1 MAISGDD
8 PPHRF
13 KDDDIVPA
21 AHEAKAD
28 RSVLAF
34 DGAILAQ
41 TATERVRELCS
52 RFQRHK
58 PTTGIAGCCAR
69 AANGQ
74 AAAPPVYAT
83 NSHRLVSLPKPEGRN
98 STTSKE
104 AFVQHSKL
112 DRPTS
117 GLVISLGGD
126 RGRGPI
132 YVRSTSNRVEIL
144 CTAVKDAKCH
154 FQT

>member
-1 MAISGDD
+1 MTCTSRPDCGAWRYPGDD

-41 TATERVRELCS
+41 TATERVREVCS
-52 RFQRHK
+52 RFQRHRLRK

-74 AAAPPVYAT
+74 GRRAAGVRNEFPSPREP
-83 NSHRLVSLPKPEGRN
+83 SPSLKDETLPHQRKLLC
-98 STTSKE
+98 ST
-104 AFVQHSKL
+104 A
-112 DRPTS
+112 
-117 GLVISLGGD
+117 
-126 RGRGPI
+126 
-132 YVRSTSNRVEIL
+132 N
-144 CTAVKDAKCH
+144 
-154 FQT
+154 